1 MEKKLDAVCVGAA
14 IVDIPLQPVN
24 RDMFEIE
31 SFPLQQISM
40 TIGGDAINEATI
52 MSRLG
57 HRIGLMSMVGRDAVG
72 NFIIEHCEK
81 NGIDYSGIKVREGI
95 DTSINVGLVTADGE
109 RTFVTNRNG
118 SLWKMTIDDVDLS
131 RLKEARLLSLASIF
145 NNPLLDCQALV
156 KIFQEAKAQDMIICA
171 DMIKARLGEKIVIL
185 GAGCIGLM
193 TLQGCKSL
201 GATDIVVVDVMPK
214 RLEMAK
220 ELGASAVING
230 MEEDTISRCKELV
243 GELGADIVFETAGS
257 QITAKQA
264 PQIVARGGRIMIVGT
279 IPGEVPIDFLKINRE
294 VTIQTVFRY
303 ANNYPMTIDA
313 IASGKFDVKS
323 MVTHV
328 YDYQDVQKAFE
339 ESVHCK
345 KDIIKGVIKI
355 EDAE

>member
-57 HRIGLMSMVGRDAVG
+57 HKIGLMSMVGKDAVG

-131 RLKEARLLSLASIF
+131 RLGEARLLSLASIF

-156 KIFQEAKAQDMIICA
+156 KIFKEAKAQDMIICA
-171 DMIKARLGEKIVIL
+171 DMIKARLGETLDDIREALGYVDYFFPNYDEACLMTEETELEKIADKFLDCGIQHVVIKTGKKGCYIKSQDGSVL
-185 GAGCIGLM
+185 EVPAMKGITAIDTIGAGDNFASGFITAILEG
-193 TLQGCKSL
+193 KSL
-201 GATDIVVVDVMPK
+201 KECAEFANVTASISVQSIGATT
-214 RLEMAK
+214 
-220 ELGASAVING
+220 G
-230 MEEDTISRCKELV
+230 
-243 GELGADIVFETAGS
+243 
-257 QITAKQA
+257 
-264 PQIVARGGRIMIVGT
+264 
-279 IPGEVPIDFLKINRE
+279 
-294 VTIQTVFRY
+294 
-303 ANNYPMTIDA
+303 
-313 IASGKFDVKS
+313 
-323 MVTHV
+323 
-328 YDYQDVQKAFE
+328 VQKREQVDERLKEYYAQQ
-339 ESVHCK
+339 
-345 KDIIKGVIKI
+345 
-355 EDAE
+355 A

>member
-1 MEKKLDAVCVGAA
+1 MEKKLDAICVGAA

-57 HRIGLMSMVGRDAVG
+57 HKIGLMSMVGRDAVG

-131 RLKEARLLSLASIF
+131 RLGEARLLSLASIF

-156 KIFQEAKAQDMIICA
+156 QIFQEAKKQDMIICA
-171 DMIKARLGEKIVIL
+171 DMIKARLGETLEDIKEALSYVDYFFPNYDEACLMTDETELDKIADKFLDCGIGHVVIKTGKKGCYIKSQDRSVL
-185 GAGCIGLM
+185 EVPAMKGITAIDTIGAGDNFASGFITAILEG
-193 TLQGCKSL
+193 KSL
-201 GATDIVVVDVMPK
+201 KECAEFANVTASISVQSIGATTGVQRREQVDE
-214 RLEMAK
+214 RLK
-220 ELGASAVING
+220 EYY
-230 MEEDTISRCKELV
+230 E
-243 GELGADIVFETAGS
+243 
-257 QITAKQA
+257 Q
-264 PQIVARGGRIMIVGT
+264 
-279 IPGEVPIDFLKINRE
+279 
-294 VTIQTVFRY
+294 
-303 ANNYPMTIDA
+303 
-313 IASGKFDVKS
+313 
-323 MVTHV
+323 
-328 YDYQDVQKAFE
+328 QK
-339 ESVHCK
+339 
-345 KDIIKGVIKI
+345 
-355 EDAE
+355 

>member
-72 NFIIEHCEK
+72 NVIIEHCEK

-171 DMIKARLGEKIVIL
+171 DMIKARLGETLDDIREALGYVDYFFPNYDEACLMTEETELEKIADKFLDCGIQHVVIKTGRKGCYIKSQDGSVL
-185 GAGCIGLM
+185 EVPAMKGITAIDTIGAGDNFASGFITAILEG
-193 TLQGCKSL
+193 KSL
-201 GATDIVVVDVMPK
+201 KECAEFANVTASISVQSIGATT
-214 RLEMAK
+214 
-220 ELGASAVING
+220 G
-230 MEEDTISRCKELV
+230 
-243 GELGADIVFETAGS
+243 
-257 QITAKQA
+257 
-264 PQIVARGGRIMIVGT
+264 
-279 IPGEVPIDFLKINRE
+279 
-294 VTIQTVFRY
+294 
-303 ANNYPMTIDA
+303 
-313 IASGKFDVKS
+313 
-323 MVTHV
+323 
-328 YDYQDVQKAFE
+328 VQKREQVDERLKEYYAQQ
-339 ESVHCK
+339 
-345 KDIIKGVIKI
+345 
-355 EDAE
+355 A

>member
-131 RLKEARLLSLASIF
+131 RLGEARLLSLASIF

-171 DMIKARLGEKIVIL
+171 DMIKARLGETLDDIREALGYVDYFFPNYDEACLMTEETELEKIADKFLDCGIQHVVIKTGKKGCYIKSQDGSVL
-185 GAGCIGLM
+185 EVPAMKGITAIDTIGAGDNFASGFITAILEG
-193 TLQGCKSL
+193 KSL
-201 GATDIVVVDVMPK
+201 KECAEFANVTASISVQSIGATT
-214 RLEMAK
+214 
-220 ELGASAVING
+220 G
-230 MEEDTISRCKELV
+230 
-243 GELGADIVFETAGS
+243 
-257 QITAKQA
+257 
-264 PQIVARGGRIMIVGT
+264 
-279 IPGEVPIDFLKINRE
+279 
-294 VTIQTVFRY
+294 
-303 ANNYPMTIDA
+303 
-313 IASGKFDVKS
+313 
-323 MVTHV
+323 
-328 YDYQDVQKAFE
+328 VQKREQVDERLKEYYAQQ
-339 ESVHCK
+339 
-345 KDIIKGVIKI
+345 
-355 EDAE
+355 A

>member
-57 HRIGLMSMVGRDAVG
+57 HKIGLMSMVGRDAVG

-131 RLKEARLLSLASIF
+131 RLGEARLLSLASIF

-171 DMIKARLGEKIVIL
+171 DMIKARLGETLDDIREALGYVDYFFPNYDEACLMTEETELEKIADKFLDCGIQHVVIKTGRKGCYIKSQDGSVL
-185 GAGCIGLM
+185 EVPAMKGITAIDTIGAGDNFASGFITAILEG
-193 TLQGCKSL
+193 KSL
-201 GATDIVVVDVMPK
+201 KECAEFANVTASISVQSIGATT
-214 RLEMAK
+214 
-220 ELGASAVING
+220 G
-230 MEEDTISRCKELV
+230 
-243 GELGADIVFETAGS
+243 
-257 QITAKQA
+257 
-264 PQIVARGGRIMIVGT
+264 
-279 IPGEVPIDFLKINRE
+279 
-294 VTIQTVFRY
+294 
-303 ANNYPMTIDA
+303 
-313 IASGKFDVKS
+313 
-323 MVTHV
+323 
-328 YDYQDVQKAFE
+328 VQKREQVDERLKEYYAQQ
-339 ESVHCK
+339 
-345 KDIIKGVIKI
+345 
-355 EDAE
+355 A

>member
-171 DMIKARLGEKIVIL
+171 DMIKARLGETLDDIREALGYVDYFFPNYDEACLMTEETELEKIADKFLDCGIQHVVIKTGRKGCYIKSQDGSVL
-185 GAGCIGLM
+185 EVPAMKGITAIDTIGAGDNFASGFITAILEG
-193 TLQGCKSL
+193 KSL
-201 GATDIVVVDVMPK
+201 KECAEFANVTASISVQSIGATT
-214 RLEMAK
+214 
-220 ELGASAVING
+220 G
-230 MEEDTISRCKELV
+230 
-243 GELGADIVFETAGS
+243 
-257 QITAKQA
+257 
-264 PQIVARGGRIMIVGT
+264 
-279 IPGEVPIDFLKINRE
+279 
-294 VTIQTVFRY
+294 
-303 ANNYPMTIDA
+303 
-313 IASGKFDVKS
+313 
-323 MVTHV
+323 
-328 YDYQDVQKAFE
+328 VQKREQVDERLKEYYAQQ
-339 ESVHCK
+339 
-345 KDIIKGVIKI
+345 
-355 EDAE
+355 A

>member
-1 MEKKLDAVCVGAA
+1 MIVEKKLDAVCVGAA

-171 DMIKARLGEKIVIL
+171 DMIKARLGETLDDIREALGYVDYFFPNYDEACLMTEETELEKIADKFLDCGIQHVVIKTGRKGCYIKSQDGSVL
-185 GAGCIGLM
+185 EVPAMKGITAIDTIGAGDNFASGFITAILEG
-193 TLQGCKSL
+193 KSL
-201 GATDIVVVDVMPK
+201 KECAEFANVTASISVQSIGATT
-214 RLEMAK
+214 
-220 ELGASAVING
+220 G
-230 MEEDTISRCKELV
+230 
-243 GELGADIVFETAGS
+243 
-257 QITAKQA
+257 
-264 PQIVARGGRIMIVGT
+264 
-279 IPGEVPIDFLKINRE
+279 
-294 VTIQTVFRY
+294 
-303 ANNYPMTIDA
+303 
-313 IASGKFDVKS
+313 
-323 MVTHV
+323 
-328 YDYQDVQKAFE
+328 VQKREQVDERLKEYYAQQ
-339 ESVHCK
+339 
-345 KDIIKGVIKI
+345 
-355 EDAE
+355 A

>member
-1 MEKKLDAVCVGAA
+1 
-14 IVDIPLQPVN
+14 
-24 RDMFEIE
+24 
-31 SFPLQQISM
+31 M

-171 DMIKARLGEKIVIL
+171 DMIKARLGETLDDIREALGYVDYFFPNYDEACLMTEETELEKIADKFLDCGIQHVVIKTGRKGCYIKSQDGSVL
-185 GAGCIGLM
+185 EVPAMKGITAIDTIGAGDNFASGFITAILEG
-193 TLQGCKSL
+193 KSL
-201 GATDIVVVDVMPK
+201 KECAEFANVTASISVQSIGATT
-214 RLEMAK
+214 
-220 ELGASAVING
+220 G
-230 MEEDTISRCKELV
+230 
-243 GELGADIVFETAGS
+243 
-257 QITAKQA
+257 
-264 PQIVARGGRIMIVGT
+264 
-279 IPGEVPIDFLKINRE
+279 
-294 VTIQTVFRY
+294 
-303 ANNYPMTIDA
+303 
-313 IASGKFDVKS
+313 
-323 MVTHV
+323 
-328 YDYQDVQKAFE
+328 VQKREQVDERLKEYYAQQ
-339 ESVHCK
+339 
-345 KDIIKGVIKI
+345 
-355 EDAE
+355 A

>member
-1 MEKKLDAVCVGAA
+1 MEKKLDAICVGAA

-57 HRIGLMSMVGRDAVG
+57 HKIGLMSMVGRDAVG

-81 NGIDYSGIKVREGI
+81 NGIDYSGIRVREGI

-145 NNPLLDCQALV
+145 NNPLLDCPALV

-171 DMIKARLGEKIVIL
+171 DMIKARLGETLDDIKEALGYVDYFFPNYDEACLMTEETELEKIADRFLDCGIQHVVIKTGKKGCYIKSQDGSVL
-185 GAGCIGLM
+185 EVPAMKGITAIDTIGAGDNFASGFITAILEG
-193 TLQGCKSL
+193 KSL
-201 GATDIVVVDVMPK
+201 KECAEFANVTASISVQSIGATT
-214 RLEMAK
+214 
-220 ELGASAVING
+220 G
-230 MEEDTISRCKELV
+230 
-243 GELGADIVFETAGS
+243 
-257 QITAKQA
+257 
-264 PQIVARGGRIMIVGT
+264 
-279 IPGEVPIDFLKINRE
+279 
-294 VTIQTVFRY
+294 
-303 ANNYPMTIDA
+303 
-313 IASGKFDVKS
+313 
-323 MVTHV
+323 
-328 YDYQDVQKAFE
+328 VQKREQVDERMKEYYAQQ
-339 ESVHCK
+339 S
-345 KDIIKGVIKI
+345 
-355 EDAE
+355 